1 MSLTRRATLLAFAA
15 LACAHPLR
23 AAPVRYR
30 LDTDASTVGFHFILN
45 GISQTGSMP
54 VLRAEILIDP
64 DNLAASQVD
73 VTVDVTR
80 ARTPFGFAT
89 QALVGP
95 DVLDAARFPTIRFV
109 SQSIQLGSAGRIS
122 SGARITGQ
130 LTIRGQTRTVTLA
143 AGVYRPQGTDP
154 DDLTRL
160 QAQLTGR
167 ISRAAFGATGYP
179 GLVRDEV
186 MLDIVALVRAA

>member
-1 MSLTRRATLLAFAA
+1 MSLTRRATLLALAA
-15 LACAHPLR
+15 LACARPLR

-109 SQSIQLGSAGRIS
+109 SHKVQLAADGRLS
-122 SGARITGQ
+122 GGARITGL
-130 LTIRGQTRTVTLA
+130 LTIRGQTRMVTLK
-143 AGVYRPQGTDP
+143 AGVFRPQGSAP
-154 DDLTRL
+154 EDLSRL
-160 QAQLTGR
+160 QARLTGT

-179 GLVRDEV
+179 GLVQDEV
-186 MLDIVALVRAA
+186 ILDIHAVVDAR